1 MIRKIN
7 RYLLLPLLI
16 AILFSNCKA
25 LHSVGDFASD
35 LINSPSY
42 SSSTTSSSNKA
53 ENKEKELKVGISK
66 WDLSSILGSDYKYI
80 SSKPTKKGNEETYIY
95 HVGVYD
101 YTVNIILYKVVS
113 WSKESRLKMGT
124 AKSDVIKIFDTK
136 NYKTIVEEKIA
147 DAKMEVIRFYTSSY
161 NYTIKFVDDKLVE
174 WRETPNLKKGMSKD
188 DIIEKLGADYKL
200 VSVNEST
207 EGKKEKFYFR
217 TNFYNYTIDFVDDK
231 LVEWSQEIVPQIG
244 MHKNEVIQELGTDYR
259 IVSERQTPK
268 GQIEVLSFRTKDHSY
283 TLHFLNGML
292 IEWKE

>member
-136 NYKTIVEEKIA
+136 NYKTITEEKIA
-147 DAKMEVIRFYTSSY
+147 KGKMEVICFNTSSY

-188 DIIEKLGADYKL
+188 YIIEKLGTDYKL
-200 VSVNEST
+200 VSAKEST
-207 EGKKEKFYFR
+207 EGKKEEFYFR
-217 TNFYNYTIDFVDDK
+217 TFFYNYTIDFVNDK
-231 LVEWSQEIVPQIG
+231 IVEWSQEIIPQIG
-244 MHKNEVIQELGTDYR
+244 MHKNEMIQELGTDYR
-259 IVSERQTPK
+259 IVSEQQTPK
-268 GQIEVLSFRTKDHSY
+268 GKIEVLFFRTKDHSY

-292 IEWKE
+292 IEWTE